1 MKTYFVSL
9 LIVVLLIAILAAILQ
24 PGIWTALNAV
34 GTAVLFAGG
43 ILICKYYR
51 FYTHPRIT
59 AYTRAL
65 CKNRIFSGSN
75 ADDVV
80 SD

>member
-1 MKTYFVSL
+1 MKNYFLSL
-9 LIVVLLIAILAAILQ
+9 LIVVLIIAILAAILQ

-51 FYTHPRIT
+51 F
-59 AYTRAL
+59 
-65 CKNRIFSGSN
+65 
-75 ADDVV
+75 
-80 SD
+80 